1 MYFFLS
7 RDIGKNV
14 FRLDS
19 GQHDNNSDN
28 GWQWPFWPCSICSN
42 FRQGS
47 FTKEEVDQIFG
58 VINFWKTMNKYQ
70 KIQLLRISKFISPM
84 FSDLLLPYLF
94 DFLELSQAE
103 VFEPSLEILKPETF
117 FILECKTARQK
128 STRNKNMQ
136 FSKQRQEKSHKTQKI
151 KQKVGENCFQR

>member
-14 FRLDS
+14 FRLDI

-28 GWQWPFWPCSICSN
+28 GWQWPFWPCSIFLN

-58 VINFWKTMNKYQ
+58 VINFWKTMNKYR
-70 KIQLLRISKFISPM
+70 KIQLLRISKFISPI
-84 FSDLLLPYLF
+84 FSDFLLPHLF

-103 VFEPSLEILKPETF
+103 VFEPSLEILKPEHF
-117 FILECKTARQK
+117 FILETARQK